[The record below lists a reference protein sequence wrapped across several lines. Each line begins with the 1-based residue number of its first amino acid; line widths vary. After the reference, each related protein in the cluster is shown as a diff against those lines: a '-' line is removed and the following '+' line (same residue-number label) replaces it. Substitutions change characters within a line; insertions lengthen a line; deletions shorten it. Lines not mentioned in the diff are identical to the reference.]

1 MTQTSQVDL
10 RISSTSQL
18 HVVRAGV
25 VEYSQALAMQRSIH
39 SEVVSGTSANTL
51 ILLEHP
57 SVFTAGK
64 RTLDSERP
72 MDGTPVVDVD
82 RGGKITWHGPGQ
94 LVGYPI
100 VKLAKPTEL
109 VGFVRSIEAGLIAAC
124 RDLGL
129 QTIRVDGRSGV
140 WVRDAQGDR
149 KVAAIGIRV
158 ASGVSM
164 HGFALNVNPDLS
176 SFSKIIACGIEDA
189 SATSLALEL
198 DKALTIDDILPIV
211 ESHLSVVLIKVSA

>member
-1 MTQTSQVDL
+1 MTPTSQVDL
-10 RISSTSQL
+10 EISSTSQL
-18 HVVRAGV
+18 NVVRPGT
-25 VEYSQALAMQRSIH
+25 VEYGQALAMQRCIH
-39 SEVVSGTSANTL
+39 SEVASGTRANTL

-72 MDGTPVVDVD
+72 HDGTPVVDVD

-124 RDLGL
+124 QELGL

-198 DKALTIDDILPIV
+198 DQALTIDDILPIV
-211 ESHLSVVLIKVSA
+211 ESHLSDVLIKVSA

>member
-1 MTQTSQVDL
+1 VTPTSQVDL
-10 RISSTSQL
+10 EIGSTSQL
-18 HVVRAGV
+18 NVVRSGI
-25 VEYSQALAMQRSIH
+25 VEYGQALAMQRSIH
-39 SEVVSGTSANTL
+39 SEVVSGARANTL

-64 RTLDSERP
+64 RTLDSEKP
-72 MDGTPVVDVD
+72 HDGTPVVDVD

-100 VKLAKPTEL
+100 VRLAKPTEL

-124 RDLGL
+124 QDLGL

-149 KVAAIGIRV
+149 KIAAIGIRV

-176 SFSKIIACGIEDA
+176 PFSKIVACGIDDA
-189 SATSLALEL
+189 SVTSLALEL
-198 DKALTIDDILPIV
+198 KQSFTIDDILPIV
-211 ESHLSVVLIKVSA
+211 ESHVSDVLIKVST